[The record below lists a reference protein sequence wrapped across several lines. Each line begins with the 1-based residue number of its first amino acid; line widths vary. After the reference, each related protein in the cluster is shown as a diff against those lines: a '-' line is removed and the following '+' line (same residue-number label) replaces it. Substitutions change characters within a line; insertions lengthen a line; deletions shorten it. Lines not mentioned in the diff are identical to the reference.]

1 MVPQT
6 KGGTDFDP
14 AAIERLEWLA
24 QRDLGAP
31 VPGSTPQDA
40 VTGWEEG
47 RGFDPPGHW
56 RRFLR
61 DVHPPRFDPPDGVEI
76 ATVESGDSESFGA
89 TAAFGLRLPART
101 EAAFAALP
109 GRPRWRCYL
118 ARAGAAPPAAA
129 ATFTDGPI
137 VLLAIDATEEAGL
150 RSPSRSALLHRV
162 IGDAIEAG
170 ARLIGARIDERVEES
185 RRDAAAGLLLAG
197 FKSAYDCPRWVDA
210 GLPAS

>member
-1 MVPQT
+1 MAPQT
-6 KGGTDFDP
+6 NGGADFDP
-14 AAIERLEWLA
+14 AAVERAEWLV
-24 QRDLGAP
+24 QRDLGAQ
-31 VPGSTPQDA
+31 VPGPTAQEA
-40 VTGWEEG
+40 VAAWQG
-47 RGFDPPGHW
+47 GFEPPGHW

-61 DVHPPRFDPPDGVEI
+61 DTHLPRFKPPGGVTVSVVGGDG
-76 ATVESGDSESFGA
+76 SESFGA
-89 TAAFGLRLPART
+89 TATFGLHLHART

-109 GRPRWRCYL
+109 GRAGWRCYV
-118 ARAGAAPPAAA
+118 AHGASASPAAA

-162 IGDAIEAG
+162 ISDAIEAG
-170 ARLIGARIDERVEES
+170 SRLIGARVDERVQGA

-197 FKSAYDCPRWVDA
+197 FKSAYDCPGWVDA

>member
-1 MVPQT
+1 MASQT
-6 KGGTDFDP
+6 KGGTGFDP
-14 AAIERLEWLA
+14 AAVERAEWLA

-31 VPGSTPQDA
+31 VPGSTPREA
-40 VTGWEEG
+40 VAGWQGGSE
-47 RGFDPPGHW
+47 PPGHW

-61 DVHPPRFDPPDGVEI
+61 DNHPPRFKVPGGVEVSV
-76 ATVESGDSESFGA
+76 ARDGDSESFAA
-89 TAAFGLRLPART
+89 TAAFGLHLHART

-109 GRPRWRCYL
+109 GRPGWRCYV
-118 ARAGAAPPAAA
+118 AHGASASPAAA

-150 RSPSRSALLHRV
+150 RSASRAALLHHV
-162 IGDAIEAG
+162 IGDAIESG
-170 ARLIGARIDERVEES
+170 ARIIGARVDERDEKS

-197 FKSAYDCPRWVDA
+197 FESAYECPRWVDA